1 MAAQRTRCSMDE
13 TKQWLF
19 QVTIRG
25 EIVLRTDIRR
35 DRLHVA
41 SKDAYLLQNWQQVGR
56 QVDCHSWPHCS
67 DLHDVGPYDPSHCHC
82 CRHTLHTDHPQPSL
96 QSITTPEMILSSA
109 MLISSQFQCEI
120 WSFHSNSAE
129 ESSLL
134 KCGTYQVSGSRHMK
148 DHFHNQGQAVQGH
161 SKDEP
166 LTQQHNITSLKT
178 WIFMILNVQHL
189 AAYTH
194 LLA

>member
-1 MAAQRTRCSMDE
+1 MAAQQTRCSMDE

-19 QVTIRG
+19 QVTIRS

-67 DLHDVGPYDPSHCHC
+67 DLHDVGPYVPSHCRC
-82 CRHTLHTDHPQPSL
+82 CLHTLHIDHPQPSL

-109 MLISSQFQCEI
+109 MLIPSQNVRFEVFTAVVLRNQV
-120 WSFHSNSAE
+120 FLNMM
-129 ESSLL
+129 L
-134 KCGTYQVSGSRHMK
+134 YQVSGSRHLK
-148 DHFHNQGQAVQGH
+148 DRFH
-161 SKDEP
+161 
-166 LTQQHNITSLKT
+166 I
-178 WIFMILNVQHL
+178 
-189 AAYTH
+189 
-194 LLA
+194 

>member
-19 QVTIRG
+19 RVTIRS

-67 DLHDVGPYDPSHCHC
+67 DLHDVGPYDPSHCRC

-96 QSITTPEMILSSA
+96 QSTNHNTRNDNEFCHANPL
-109 MLISSQFQCEI
+109 
-120 WSFHSNSAE
+120 SFHSSSAE

-134 KCGTYQVSGSRHMK
+134 ECDAALGVWFQTHEGSLSYSEFRVKLSKATPKM
-148 DHFHNQGQAVQGH
+148 NH
-161 SKDEP
+161 SPNNTTLHPWRPESSWFSW
-166 LTQQHNITSLKT
+166 LSMYST
-178 WIFMILNVQHL
+178 
-189 AAYTH
+189 
-194 LLA
+194 